1 MNADRFAVRLK
12 ELREGAGLTQQNLAD
27 DAGLKLGGIRD
38 LEQGRRKPAWET
50 VLALCKALGVDCT
63 AFTVEPS
70 SSPAAEAPRR
80 GRPRKVAP
88 STETPVEPLEEKKPA
103 KGRAKRKEG

>member
-12 ELREGAGLTQQNLAD
+12 ELREGAGLTQQKLAD

-63 AFTVEPS
+63 AFTQEPAS
-70 SSPAAEAPRR
+70 ESTEPARR
-80 GRPRKVAP
+80 GRPRKVTP
-88 STETPVEPLEEKKPA
+88 STESTAEPVKKP
-103 KGRAKRKEG
+103 GRKTRKKKEG